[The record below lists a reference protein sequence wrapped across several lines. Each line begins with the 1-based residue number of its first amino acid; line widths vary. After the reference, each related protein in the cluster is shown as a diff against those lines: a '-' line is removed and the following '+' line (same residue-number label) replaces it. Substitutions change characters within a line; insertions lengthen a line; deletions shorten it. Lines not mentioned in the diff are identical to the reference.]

1 MVCSATG
8 NDGPGVIGV
17 RDGLIAFVDSGS
29 GVGDLPSAEKALNV
43 DDGVFLPGLG
53 DVIGRLDTGAA
64 ADFCVVRAG
73 DEPEVMKDGQGE
85 TRTGYRWEPI
95 VTVLAGEVV

>member
-1 MVCSATG
+1 MNEMDHDMSHVVSKLMA
-8 NDGPGVIGV
+8 
-17 RDGLIAFVDSGS
+17 
-29 GVGDLPSAEKALNV
+29 VGMTEEQCWPRVTSMPAQV
-43 DDGVFLPGLG
+43 HGLG
-53 DVIGRLDTGAA
+53 DVTGRLDAGAA